1 MYAIGAP
8 FLFGGAVMII
18 ALLLSFFIDRK
29 EAEQA
34 MEENQ
39 TQESGVLSSWHALS
53 LYACRHTCIPQ
64 SKALWHCNLTW
75 SKASRDPQ
83 CNSTSNL
90 GKEFSI
96 SLRESDV
103 TRVCLLITQWRLISN
118 YLCIV

>member
-39 TQESGVLSSWHALS
+39 TQESGVLSS
-53 LYACRHTCIPQ
+53 
-64 SKALWHCNLTW
+64 
-75 SKASRDPQ
+75 
-83 CNSTSNL
+83 
-90 GKEFSI
+90 
-96 SLRESDV
+96 
-103 TRVCLLITQWRLISN
+103 
-118 YLCIV
+118 